1 MNIDKLLAGPFNLEE
16 FRAAIKEF
24 HPDRAGD
31 DEVYKKL
38 VAWRDSFEPTKVY
51 IRDLDKIFDLGQPIY
66 QGHSSRIFKVTDKA
80 LLKKVPSGHET
91 YIKITKDRR
100 LNTFIKHEFYCLS
113 GDLKCFPNAV
123 TNNIYLGETT
133 TNYLSSNYGYMYST
147 LPCFTIKQIKDK
159 VGTVE
164 DHHIAWMYKRIL
176 ESLTMIHEKLFP
188 INAPIPEHIAF
199 IPENHG
205 IYYFGVISAYMKK
218 VPSSCP
224 KPFSL
229 AGLQKSHDIKIA
241 TNSLLEITRPGPFR
255 NFLMNI
261 GEVSK
266 DKTSIKHSYD
276 LLREFDRFAAR
287 LIEKKFYPLVL

>member
-1 MNIDKLLAGPFNLEE
+1 MNVDKLLAGPFNLEE

-24 HPDRAGD
+24 HPDRAGN

-51 IRDLDKIFDLGQPIY
+51 VRDLDKVFDLGQPIY
-66 QGHSSRIFKVTDKA
+66 QGHSSRIFKVTNKA
-80 LLKKVPSGHET
+80 LLKKVPSGHDA

-100 LNTFIKHEFYCLS
+100 LNQFIQNEFYCLS
-113 GDLKCFPNAV
+113 GDLKCFPHAIMD
-123 TNNIYLGETT
+123 NICLGESQSPIY
-133 TNYLSSNYGYMYST
+133 NHGYMYST

-176 ESLTMIHEKLFP
+176 ESLTMIHEKFLP
-188 INAPIPEHIAF
+188 IKAPIPEHIAF

-205 IYYFGVISAYMKK
+205 IYYFGLISAYINK

-224 KPFSL
+224 KPL
-229 AGLQKSHDIKIA
+229 EIMNLQKSQDVKIA

-261 GEVSK
+261 GDVSK
-266 DKTSIKHSYD
+266 DKNSIKYSYD
-276 LLREFDRFAAR
+276 LLREFDRFAAG